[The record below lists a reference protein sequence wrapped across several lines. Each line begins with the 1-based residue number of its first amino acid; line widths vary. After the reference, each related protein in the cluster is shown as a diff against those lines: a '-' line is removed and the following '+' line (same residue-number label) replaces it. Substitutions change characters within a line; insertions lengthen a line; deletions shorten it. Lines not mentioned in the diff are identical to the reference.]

1 MSQQKTESVKKAMSK
16 MREYSDGEDKM
27 LGMMIY
33 RIDDKSLEDI
43 FSQNNINTLEE
54 AIERIEKME
63 GEYMYVNDFP
73 IKEAGKALRKSEVL
87 STLQELKGEK

>member
-63 GEYMYVNDFP
+63 G
-73 IKEAGKALRKSEVL
+73 
-87 STLQELKGEK
+87 